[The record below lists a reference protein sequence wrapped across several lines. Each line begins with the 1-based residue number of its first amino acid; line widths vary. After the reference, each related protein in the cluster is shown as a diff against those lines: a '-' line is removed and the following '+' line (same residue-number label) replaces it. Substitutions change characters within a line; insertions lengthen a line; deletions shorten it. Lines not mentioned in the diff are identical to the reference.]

1 MQGDVRTAGKA
12 LTAGNEL
19 LDLFSTF
26 YDWSPIQ
33 PTKPR
38 QLAETAARLCRLLR
52 AQVVEQLAR
61 NEPRLTSL
69 KADWGK
75 LLFPEAD
82 NNEFADGYAQ
92 AVTFGLLMARARDI
106 PLTENI
112 EPAAKA
118 LRQTNTLSA
127 PRWRSS
133 RKSRTRGIRWRPPF
147 APSPACWARVN
158 WHAISKDD
166 PEAWLYFYELF
177 LQQYDTALRKKTGSY
192 YTPPEVVSAMV
203 SLVDQA
209 FGHPRGSGFI
219 AVSRRATSHW
229 PIPPSEPARF
239 SSGC

>member
-1 MQGDVRTAGKA
+1 MQGDVWTAGKA
-12 LTAGNEL
+12 LTAGNAL
-19 LDLFSTF
+19 LDVFSTF
-26 YDWSPIQ
+26 YDWRPIQ

-69 KADWGK
+69 KVDWGK
-75 LLFPEAD
+75 LLFPGAD
-82 NNEFADGYAQ
+82 NDEFADGYAQ

-118 LRQTNTLSA
+118 LRQTNTLIGTALALFTEEPDEGHPLATSL
-127 PRWRSS
+127 
-133 RKSRTRGIRWRPPF
+133 RTL
-147 APSPACWARVN
+147 ARVLGNVN

-209 FGHPRGSGFI
+209 LHS
-219 AVSRRATSHW
+219 
-229 PIPPSEPARF
+229 PARF
-239 SSGC
+239 GLSSSLSD